1 MPTRELFWNI
11 SYHNLI
17 YLFMVLAL
25 GVLFYGF
32 YRRLRFYKLGQ
43 PEKLAGSI
51 GQRIKSV
58 IFYAIGQARV
68 LKEKYPGIMH
78 VLIFVGFVLLFL
90 GTVTESF
97 EHYIWQLI
105 FGLNPFLVSN
115 FYLIFSLILDI
126 AGLLAI
132 AGVLVAIFRRYIQR
146 PARLNNTADNAI
158 LLLWLLFIL
167 VTGFLVEGTRIAATE
182 PAWKTWSPVG
192 AFVGTAFTADAR
204 LWHSMFWWIHMLASF
219 GFIAYMPFSRLKHIF
234 TSAMNIYLR
243 SQKPRGEI
251 RTIDIENAEIF
262 GVGKI
267 NDFSWKNLLDLDA
280 CTSCGRCQDICPAY
294 LSDKP
299 LSPKKLILD
308 LLDNLNEKAPVLLK
322 GGSLENENPIVGT
335 AVEADEVW
343 SCTTCGACVEA
354 CPVFVEHIDKV
365 VELRRDRVL
374 MEGDFPAELN
384 QTFKGMEN
392 NFNPWGIGFSSRDE
406 WAKDLEI
413 KRLDKGEKAEILW
426 FVGCAGSFDDRAKK
440 ISISFANILNKANV
454 DFGILGAEEKCCGE
468 TARRLGNE
476 YLAQTLMEMNVDI
489 FNELGI
495 KKIVTFCPHCY
506 NTLKYEY
513 PQFKGKFEVVH
524 STEFLLELIKSGQLK
539 LNKKTNGKIAFHDS
553 CYLGRYSNIY
563 NQPREIIETV
573 NDSGVLELERNK
585 GRSFCCGAG
594 GGRMW
599 LEETI
604 GERINNIRTDEVIDS
619 GAETVATACPYCLTM
634 ITDGLKDK
642 DAVDKVKALDIIEI
656 VEQSIK

>member
-1 MPTRELFWNI
+1 M
-11 SYHNLI
+11 
-17 YLFMVLAL
+17 
-25 GVLFYGF
+25 
-32 YRRLRFYKLGQ
+32 
-43 PEKLAGSI
+43 
-51 GQRIKSV
+51 
-58 IFYAIGQARV
+58 
-68 LKEKYPGIMH
+68 
-78 VLIFVGFVLLFL
+78 
-90 GTVTESF
+90 
-97 EHYIWQLI
+97 
-105 FGLNPFLVSN
+105 
-115 FYLIFSLILDI
+115 DI

-392 NFNPWGIGFSSRDE
+392 NFNRQRVS
-406 WAKDLEI
+406 
-413 KRLDKGEKAEILW
+413 
-426 FVGCAGSFDDRAKK
+426 
-440 ISISFANILNKANV
+440 
-454 DFGILGAEEKCCGE
+454 
-468 TARRLGNE
+468 
-476 YLAQTLMEMNVDI
+476 TL
-489 FNELGI
+489 
-495 KKIVTFCPHCY
+495 
-506 NTLKYEY
+506 
-513 PQFKGKFEVVH
+513 FK
-524 STEFLLELIKSGQLK
+524 
-539 LNKKTNGKIAFHDS
+539 
-553 CYLGRYSNIY
+553 
-563 NQPREIIETV
+563 
-573 NDSGVLELERNK
+573 
-585 GRSFCCGAG
+585 
-594 GGRMW
+594 
-599 LEETI
+599 
-604 GERINNIRTDEVIDS
+604 
-619 GAETVATACPYCLTM
+619 
-634 ITDGLKDK
+634 
-642 DAVDKVKALDIIEI
+642 
-656 VEQSIK
+656 